1 MDAYQGV
8 GDGRGVLFPVPSL
21 TAIFPLSCFSLAGR
35 ETEHVSSPWG
45 ESSPEE
51 LRFGSLTYSDP
62 RERERDQHDKNKR

>member
-1 MDAYQGV
+1 MCESFQI
-8 GDGRGVLFPVPSL
+8 FHMPSL
-21 TAIFPLSCFSLAGR
+21 IASSFLICFSSAGR
-35 ETEHVSSPWG
+35 EAEHVSSPWG